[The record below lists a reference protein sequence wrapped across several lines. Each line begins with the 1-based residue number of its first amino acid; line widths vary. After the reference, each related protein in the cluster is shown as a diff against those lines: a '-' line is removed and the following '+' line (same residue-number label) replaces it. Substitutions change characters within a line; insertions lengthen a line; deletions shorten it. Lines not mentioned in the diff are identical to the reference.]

1 LNRLYERFGDRA
13 AFFVVYIEEA
23 HPVDAWQVD
32 ENVEQRV
39 LFRNPLS
46 TEERASVAGACF
58 TKLGIKLPALIDDV
72 KNTAERAYTG
82 WPDRLYLV
90 DRNGRIAYKS
100 LPGPFGFRPAELEKA
115 LVKVLGS

>member
-1 LNRLYERFGDRA
+1 M
-13 AFFVVYIEEA
+13 
-23 HPVDAWQVD
+23 
-32 ENVEQRV
+32 
-39 LFRNPLS
+39 
-46 TEERASVAGACF
+46 AGVCL
-58 TKLGIKLPALIDDV
+58 TKLGVKLPALIDDV

-115 LVKVLGS
+115 LTKALGS

>member
-1 LNRLYERFGDRA
+1 M
-13 AFFVVYIEEA
+13 
-23 HPVDAWQVD
+23 DAWQVD
-32 ENVEQRV
+32 DNVEQKV
-39 LFRNPLS
+39 LLRNPRSL
-46 TEERASVAGACF
+46 EERASVAGACL
-58 TKLGIKLPALIDDV
+58 TKLGIKLPAVIDDE

-115 LVKVLGS
+115 LARALGS